1 MAEKKSFETAIEE
14 LDEIV
19 ASLESGDLPLKEAI
33 KSYSASQKLIT
44 LCERELNQA
53 EKRLKKLVV
62 KPTENISENEE
73 PQESLEI

>member
-62 KPTENISENEE
+62 KPKEE
-73 PQESLEI
+73 GEEAQESLEL